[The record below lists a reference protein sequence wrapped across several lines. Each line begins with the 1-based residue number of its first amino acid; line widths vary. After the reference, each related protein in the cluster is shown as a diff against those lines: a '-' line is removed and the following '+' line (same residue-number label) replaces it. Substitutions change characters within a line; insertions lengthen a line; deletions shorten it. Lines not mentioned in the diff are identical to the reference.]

1 MLSLN
6 HFLSVYCYNILNP
19 CYLIFTFHQFIAT
32 ISWIDVISYSF
43 FISLLLQYLELML
56 SLIHFSS
63 VYCYTISNRCYLL
76 FTFNQ
81 FIATLFWINV
91 ISYSLFISLLLQYLE
106 LMLSLIHFS
115 SVYCYNILNWCYLLF
130 TFHQFIATLSRIDA
144 TYYSFLISLLLQ
156 YLESMLSRIQFSSV
170 YCYTIL
176 NQCYLVFNFH
186 QFIATISRINVISY
200 SLYISLLLQYLE
212 SMSSRIHFFIS
223 LLLQCLESML
233 SRIQFSSVYCYTI
246 LNQCYL
252 VFNFHQFIATISWI
266 NVISYSIFISL
277 LLQYLKSML
286 YLTHFT
292 SVYCYNISNQCY
304 LLFINV
310 VICLLLH
317 YLELILSLIH
327 FSSVYCYNISNIHAI
342 SYSLSSVYGTI
353 SWIDIISY
361 SLFISLLLHYHE
373 SKKTDKNMYYNGTLL
388 IPTKIAVSWE
398 EELMFIV
405 GWLMLFSLEKSKF
418 LESSTVCYDSHIIHV
433 INFFFFSLKYPWS
446 FISSLWY
453 CTKYNQL
460 IMMQMQ

>member
-1 MLSLN
+1 MFIATLSQIDVISYS
-6 HFLSVYCYNILNP
+6 FTYVYCYTISNW
-19 CYLIFTFHQFIAT
+19 CYLLITFYQFIAT
-32 ISWIDVISYSF
+32 ISWI
-43 FISLLLQYLELML
+43 
-56 SLIHFSS
+56 H
-63 VYCYTISNRCYLL
+63 
-76 FTFNQ
+76 
-81 FIATLFWINV
+81 V

-144 TYYSFLISLLLQ
+144 TYYSLLISLLLH
-156 YLESMLSRIQFSSV
+156 YFESMLSRIQFSSV

-186 QFIATISRINVISY
+186 QFIATISRIDVISY

-233 SRIQFSSVYCYTI
+233 SRIQFSSV
-246 LNQCYL
+246 
-252 VFNFHQFIATISWI
+252 
-266 NVISYSIFISL
+266 
-277 LLQYLKSML
+277 KSML

-353 SWIDIISY
+353 SWINVISY
-361 SLFISLLLHYHE
+361 SLSSIYCYTISNWYYLLFTFHQFIATLSRIKENRQKCVLQWNAIDTNQNS
-373 SKKTDKNMYYNGTLL
+373 SKLRR
-388 IPTKIAVSWE
+388 
-398 EELMFIV
+398 
-405 GWLMLFSLEKSKF
+405 
-418 LESSTVCYDSHIIHV
+418 V
-433 INFFFFSLKYPWS
+433 INIYCWLTNAIQFREVQVFRKFHCMLRFSYYPC
-446 FISSLWY
+446 Y
-453 CTKYNQL
+453 
-460 IMMQMQ
+460 